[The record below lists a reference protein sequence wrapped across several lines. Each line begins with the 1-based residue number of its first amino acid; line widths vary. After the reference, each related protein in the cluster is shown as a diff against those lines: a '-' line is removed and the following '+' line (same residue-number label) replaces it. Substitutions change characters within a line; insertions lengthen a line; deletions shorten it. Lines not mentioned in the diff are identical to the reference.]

1 MPESQRPRSKRGK
14 RPSRGHRGGGAGS
27 LTSPEPLR
35 PRRRRRIKLSRILF
49 IGAATIVAI
58 LVIASFALASIP
70 GGVGQRASGG
80 ATGIVEGVGTP
91 QLPMPTANHID
102 GQRLEYST
110 VPPTSG
116 DHWSTPAFCGFYDR
130 ELPDEQIVHNMEH
143 GNLIISYNLPDQA
156 KVEELKQLVT
166 NLSGWNLWGIARP
179 YTKIPEGT
187 VAMSAWGVLDS
198 FQGINEDRIK
208 TFFETYGGN
217 QLSSETARLRRG
229 IPCTTAG

>member
-1 MPESQRPRSKRGK
+1 MPESQRPRSKRGN
-14 RPSRGHRGGGAGS
+14 RPSRGRRGGSAAS
-27 LTSPEPLR
+27 LTSTEPLR

-49 IGAATIVAI
+49 IAAASIVAI
-58 LVIASFALASIP
+58 LVIASFALASVP
-70 GGVGQRASGG
+70 GGVRTSGGGG

-91 QLPMPTANHID
+91 QLLMSTANHID

-143 GNLIISYNLPDQA
+143 GNVIISYNLPDQA
-156 KVEELKQLVT
+156 QVEQLKQVVT
-166 NLSGWNLWGIARP
+166 NLSRWNLWGIARP
-179 YTKIPEGT
+179 YTKIPEDT

-198 FQGINEDRIK
+198 FEGINEERIK
-208 TFFETYGGN
+208 AFFETYGGN
-217 QLSSETARLRRG
+217 QLSGETVQLRRG